1 MYVGCCLHGMFD
13 EILLFC
19 ALFMSLRTTK
29 SLKLVKEMDHPGVFS
44 LRVCKKIKNQ
54 NKKLG
59 IGNLLTAN
67 PGVCFS
73 FWRKPSQTQHWNVE
87 SRNLDLRGRVSD
99 NIFNLKF
106 IYSEPQ
112 NIWTLTANPLHT
124 FWFDGIY
131 FSLITL
137 GMNFNAV

>member
-1 MYVGCCLHGMFD
+1 MSYFKYPFKKSFRPKLLYDFIVKKTVIICEKKIFLLLYVGCCLHGMFD

-19 ALFMSLRTTK
+19 TLFMALMTIK

-44 LRVCKKIKNQ
+44 LTVCKKIKNQ

-99 NIFNLKF
+99 NIFNF
-106 IYSEPQ
+106 
-112 NIWTLTANPLHT
+112 
-124 FWFDGIY
+124 
-131 FSLITL
+131 
-137 GMNFNAV
+137 

>member
-1 MYVGCCLHGMFD
+1 MKKKIIFLLLYVGCCLHGMFD

-87 SRNLDLRGRVSD
+87 SRNLDFRGRVTD
-99 NIFNLKF
+99 NILNLIANFFFLKLV
-106 IYSEPQ
+106 Q
-112 NIWTLTANPLHT
+112 CTLLV
-124 FWFDGIY
+124 
-131 FSLITL
+131 LID
-137 GMNFNAV
+137 FCPV

>member
-1 MYVGCCLHGMFD
+1 MLSSVKKIIFLLLYVVCCLHGMFD

-19 ALFMSLRTTK
+19 KLFMSVMTTK

-87 SRNLDLRGRVSD
+87 WRNLDFRGRVTD
-99 NIFNLKF
+99 NILNLIAIFFLKLV
-106 IYSEPQ
+106 Q
-112 NIWTLTANPLHT
+112 CTLLV
-124 FWFDGIY
+124 
-131 FSLITL
+131 LID
-137 GMNFNAV
+137 FCPV